1 MAKSNFFVHIFKQIW
16 TDVHAWK
23 RSWRWFVVYHFGVG
37 GFSCLDLFKKTVR
50 NIFLVPI
57 IRL

>member
-1 MAKSNFFVHIFKQIW
+1 
-16 TDVHAWK
+16 
-23 RSWRWFVVYHFGVG
+23 VG